1 MSKNIS
7 LFKSYLDTD
16 APAYKGGKSKD
27 EINFDGPIYKLS
39 SNENPIGASPKAIAA
54 MQANMNNLFEYPDNT
69 DLRLRTAL
77 SNFYKNE
84 LTPDQFVTANSG
96 VGIIELIVHAFLGEG
111 LECIACNPAFLPYI
125 SFPTKVG
132 AIIRDVPLLGHDY
145 KLDIDGIVKNINDNT
160 RVIWL
165 CSPNNPTGTY
175 LPKQDIDQLLA
186 QVPEHVVVILDEV
199 YFQFATAEDYIT
211 SLPYVLEGKN
221 VIGVN
226 SFSKAYGL
234 AGLRI
239 GYAYSTPKIGRYLS
253 KLQRPFYINTLAT
266 EAAMAALTDNE
277 FLELTVRTVNEGKAY
292 LYPELDKLG
301 ITYWKSQANF
311 FTIKPAMDPQL
322 FEEKMQSYGVMVR
335 PVGNFGAPGCVRIT
349 IGKQEA
355 NEAVIHAMKNIL

>member
-1 MSKNIS
+1 M
-7 LFKSYLDTD
+7 
-16 APAYKGGKSKD
+16 
-27 EINFDGPIYKLS
+27 
-39 SNENPIGASPKAIAA
+39 
-54 MQANMNNLFEYPDNT
+54 
-69 DLRLRTAL
+69 
-77 SNFYKNE
+77 
-84 LTPDQFVTANSG
+84 
-96 VGIIELIVHAFLGEG
+96 
-111 LECIACNPAFLPYI
+111 
-125 SFPTKVG
+125 G
-132 AIIRDVPLLGHDY
+132 AIIRDVPLLDHDY
-145 KLDIDGIVKNINDNT
+145 NLDIDGIVKNINDST

-175 LPKQDIDQLLA
+175 LPKQDIDKLLA

-199 YFQFATAEDYIT
+199 YFQFATAEDYTT

-266 EAAMAALTDNE
+266 EAAMAALTDDE

-311 FTIKPAMDPQL
+311 FQKPL
-322 FEEKMQSYGVMVR
+322 RVF
-335 PVGNFGAPGCVRIT
+335 
-349 IGKQEA
+349 
-355 NEAVIHAMKNIL
+355 IL